1 MANKLLTTRAN
12 ATPLLRGWLS
22 LTDRYGLVSIP
33 LPELG
38 LPNYT
43 PIRVL
48 PWVAWGLGVDRWQ
61 STWTE
66 ARQRQE
72 AQEAI
77 PTHKRRGSRRSM
89 DLLLAEYDATLRLV
103 EWWEEGGSGTPRS
116 FTVILPTNGADAAS
130 VTASFAK
137 SLLADIE
144 RTKPAG
150 TLFDLRQS
158 AAASVSLPIT
168 VAARTVIMAR
178 RFGDMAQPDAA
189 DLLKITTEYGE
200 PLEAPDGNAWE
211 YA

>member
-1 MANKLLTTRAN
+1 
-12 ATPLLRGWLS
+12 
-22 LTDRYGLVSIP
+22 
-33 LPELG
+33 
-38 LPNYT
+38 
-43 PIRVL
+43 
-48 PWVAWGLGVDRWQ
+48 
-61 STWTE
+61 
-66 ARQRQE
+66 
-72 AQEAI
+72 
-77 PTHKRRGSRRSM
+77 M
-89 DLLLAEYDATLRLV
+89 DLLLAEYDATLSLV